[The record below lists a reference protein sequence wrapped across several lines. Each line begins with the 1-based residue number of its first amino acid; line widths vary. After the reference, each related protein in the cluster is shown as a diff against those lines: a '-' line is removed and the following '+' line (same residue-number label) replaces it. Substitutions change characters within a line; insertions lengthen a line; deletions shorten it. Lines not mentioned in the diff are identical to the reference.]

1 MLLFGCIR
9 TLTAA
14 RIDRRRYGEYAMRSA
29 THLRHEIESALAH
42 KIPSALTPRAREVR
56 PTAPTGI
63 ETVDT
68 LLEGGLPIGALTEV
82 VGPESSGRTSL
93 ALSTVARLTSAGKVC
108 AWVDVS
114 DSLKPECVAAAGV
127 SLPYVLWVRCGMT
140 KEQSRAHVSGFELPK
155 NCLVPPAPTKGLHGG
170 GCGTHPREEAKH
182 VAHALQGFFG
192 KDIPQGHS
200 AKPSPLEAVTPP
212 AAMPSQ
218 IRDKAFASPWSR
230 LEQALKV
237 TDLLLQSGGFSAV
250 ILDMASIPATYTSRI
265 PLSHWFRYRAAA
277 EHSRASV
284 LLLTQQAC
292 ANSSAGLVLHLA
304 PQDSSGD
311 SGTVLPGLGHG
322 LRIQRQRFMPTSNV
336 VLMKKPVAKVTEA
349 FWNTRAPWA
358 GRK

>member
-1 MLLFGCIR
+1 
-9 TLTAA
+9 
-14 RIDRRRYGEYAMRSA
+14 MRSA
-29 THLRHEIESALAH
+29 AHLRHEIESALAH

-63 ETVDT
+63 EAVDG
-68 LLEGGLPIGALTEV
+68 LLEGGLPVGALTEL

-93 ALSTVARLTSAGKVC
+93 ALSTVACLTAAGKAC

-114 DSLKPECVAAAGV
+114 DSLRPECVAAAGV
-127 SLPYVLWVRCGMT
+127 SLPHVLWVRCGMT
-140 KEQSRAHVSGFELPK
+140 TERPHAHASGFQLPK
-155 NCLVPPAPTKGLHGG
+155 NCLISPTPTKGLHGG
-170 GCGTHPREEAKH
+170 GCGTHPRHEAKH

-192 KDIPQGHS
+192 KNTPKDHR
-200 AKPSPLEAVTPP
+200 AMPLSSEVLTPP
-212 AAMPSQ
+212 VVIPSQ
-218 IRDKAFASPWSR
+218 VQDKAFVSPWTR

-237 TDLLLQSGGFSAV
+237 TDLLLQGGGFSAV
-250 ILDMASIPATYTSRI
+250 VLDMASIPATYTSRI

-304 PQDSSGD
+304 PQDNPAS
-311 SGTVLPGLGHG
+311 SGTVLPGLRHA

-336 VLMKKPVAKVTEA
+336 VPMKKPVAKVTEA
-349 FWNTRAPWA
+349 LWDTRAAWA